1 MHPFK
6 QERRRTQHIV
16 LSKMIEEVPSTS
28 NFFFDTSKNRKH
40 SNESFTQKLL
50 TKELEANYLVSLEL
64 LVTEIKAPQ

>member
-1 MHPFK
+1 
-6 QERRRTQHIV
+6 
-16 LSKMIEEVPSTS
+16 MIEVPSTS
-28 NFFFDTSKNRKH
+28 KFFFLTQVRTEKH